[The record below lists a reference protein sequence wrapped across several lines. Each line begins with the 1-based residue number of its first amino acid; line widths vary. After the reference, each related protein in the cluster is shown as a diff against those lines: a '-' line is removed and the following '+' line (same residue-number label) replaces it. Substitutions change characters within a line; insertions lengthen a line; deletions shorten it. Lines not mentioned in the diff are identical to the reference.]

1 MDSNEFHKWLIES
14 FGQEGGE
21 MAWKQFY
28 SLPDSIK
35 DELLSESRLP
45 SPGEMR
51 KIFSAF
57 KAASQEGKEAAEGVI
72 NRALTAQI
80 ALKNA
85 EEKHFKNTISALQ
98 ADRLSQATSS
108 ANLWLDSAT
117 STLPLP
123 EKTKILT
130 PRQWTEGS
138 VTAWANLI
146 TPLAQGMESTAM
158 EFLKRQ
164 GDLGYSWGVF
174 AGGVPIPGVEAD
186 AQSLLQNAIRTN
198 FAIQLGSA
206 IGEMSILTMA
216 GFDYGVRTV
225 GGKAGALVAENLE
238 AFAQDAQLPN
248 EEVYAFYA
256 LREMAYARLYNSAPW
271 IEGQISTLV
280 YKYSRDFDLEDKEDQ
295 NGSVL
300 DMDFMNPGGM
310 GTVINLSSLKAK
322 DTEEQKKAK
331 ESLQRLLTL
340 AESWVDCVTWRAG
353 SAFIPH
359 ISELRE
365 MMRRRRAEGEMTGKV
380 LARLMGLGLDPKHL
394 REVCAKWDGLS
405 SNIEERD
412 RLWSHPRLLS
422 KVDGQGEEEGGESD
436 WDLDLTNLL
445 KG

>member
-14 FGQEGGE
+14 FGEQGGE
-21 MAWKQFY
+21 MAWKQFS

-57 KAASQEGKEAAEGVI
+57 KAAGQEGGESAKGVI
-72 NRALTAQI
+72 NRPLTTQM
-80 ALKNA
+80 ALKTA
-85 EEKHFKNTISALQ
+85 EEKHFKNAISALQ
-98 ADRLSQATSS
+98 FDRLSQASSS
-108 ANLWLDSAT
+108 ANLWLDSAS

-123 EKTKILT
+123 EKTKFLT
-130 PRQWTEGS
+130 PLQWTQGAVS
-138 VTAWANLI
+138 AWASLVY
-146 TPLAQGMESTAM
+146 PLAQGMECTAM
-158 EFLKRQ
+158 EFFRQ
-164 GDLGYSWGVF
+164 QGEMGYSWGVF
-174 AGGVPIPGVEAD
+174 AGGVPIPGIEGDGRA
-186 AQSLLQNAIRTN
+186 LLQNAIRTN

-206 IGEMSILTMA
+206 IGEMSLPTLA
-216 GFDYGVRTV
+216 SFDYGIRTV
-225 GGKAGALVAENLE
+225 GGKAGALIPENLD
-238 AFAQDAQLPN
+238 AFAKDAQLPQ

-271 IEGQISTLV
+271 IEGQISTLI
-280 YKYSRDFDLEDKEDQ
+280 YKYSRDFDLDTREARE
-295 NGSVL
+295 NPLREV
-300 DMDFMNPGGM
+300 DFMNPGGM
-310 GTVINLSSLKAK
+310 GGIVNFSSLKAK

-340 AESWVDCVTWRAG
+340 VESWVDCVTWRAG

-380 LARLMGLGLDPKHL
+380 LARLMGLCLDPKRI
-394 REVCAKWDGLS
+394 REMCSKWDGLS
-405 SNIEERD
+405 SDVEGRD

-422 KVDGQGEEEGGESD
+422 GVDGKGGEEEGGKD
-436 WDLDLTNLL
+436 WDSDFDNLL